1 MSRSRP
7 LRFGII
13 TLQQVFDTPAGIV
26 ALAHRCEALGF
37 DSFWLA
43 DHLSMPPRREMV
55 RLEGWTLL
63 AALAAQTSRIRLG
76 LLVTSITPRHPTLL
90 ALQAATVDQ
99 ISAGRLELGIGAA
112 GAPADYAV
120 LGLDPWPPGERV
132 ERLREQVEILD
143 GLLRGELTAYEGRYY
158 RVRDAWKLPVVQR
171 PRPPLVIAAQAP
183 RALRV
188 VARFADTWSSLGGQ
202 PISALGGGSGE
213 HLAFEQAVAETR
225 RQNELLDRYC
235 TEAGRDPRQVV
246 RSVAAYR
253 VDPPPFTSVGAFE
266 EFVGR
271 YREIGMQEFVFYWPY
286 HVRSSYV
293 VSAAPEQ
300 EVVLE
305 RVAATV
311 IPALRR
317 GH

>member
-1 MSRSRP
+1 MSSWRP

-13 TLQQVFDTPAGIV
+13 TLQQVFDSVAGVV
-26 ALAHRCEALGF
+26 ARARRCEALGF

-43 DHLSMPPRREMV
+43 DHPSMPPRREMV

-63 AALAAQTSRIRLG
+63 AVLAARTSRIRLG
-76 LLVTSITPRHPTLL
+76 LLVGSITPRHPTLL

-99 ISAGRLELGIGAA
+99 ISGGRLELGLGAA
-112 GAPADYAV
+112 GAAAAYAV

-132 ERLREQVEILD
+132 ARLREQAEILD
-143 GLLRGELTAYEGRYY
+143 GLLRSKLTAYDGRYY
-158 RVRDAWKLPVVQR
+158 RARDAWSLPVVQR

-188 VARFADTWSSLGGQ
+188 VVRFADTWSSLGGQ
-202 PISALGGGSGE
+202 PLSALGGGSGDRRP
-213 HLAFEQAVAETR
+213 LEQAVAETGR
-225 RQNELLDRYC
+225 KNRLLDRCC
-235 TEAGRDPRQVV
+235 TEAGRDPPRVA

-253 VDPPPFTSVGAFE
+253 VDPPPFASVGAFE

-271 YREIGMQEFVFYWPY
+271 YREVGMHEFVFYWPC
-286 HVRSSYV
+286 HVTSSYA
-293 VSAAPEQ
+293 VSAGPVQ
-300 EVVLE
+300 EAVLE
-305 RVAATV
+305 RVVATV

-317 GH
+317 GR